1 MNTKNIFK
9 TVALAMLMPAM
20 LLTTACSNEDDALNN
35 TANTENTINKGYALP
50 VTVNATRGDGATR
63 ASYNESTRKLAFSTG
78 DKLFVS
84 GTHTTAGKFAGTLT
98 WQSGGTFSGT
108 LTTQNEFTGTAEEL
122 LSTASKVFA
131 ILLPAGYN
139 NYHFLTL
146 NTNNGYD
153 ATTPTDFSKTF
164 ALTKAA
170 AVEQFSMEMTHS
182 YSNDGFTLSPW
193 CGILN
198 FTITGLTPNTDVYV
212 TFSDY
217 TENGNIMGGIVHTDG
232 SGNATFAVAVYAASS
247 KNIRTC
253 TLDVNGNPITLVST
267 SKPINAG
274 KIYNITRSAAP
285 AAASLSELKTA
296 INGGTD
302 CSSYI
307 GWEVNS
313 EGAIAKS
320 GVSGTKIGYVA

>member
-9 TVALAMLMPAM
+9 TVALAMLIPAM
-20 LLTTACSNEDDALNN
+20 LLTTACSNQDDV
-35 TANTENTINKGYALP
+35 ANTSNITSKGYALP

-63 ASYNESTRKLAFSTG
+63 ASFDGSKLNFSTG

-84 GTHTTAGKFAGTLT
+84 GTHTTAGKFAGTLDYDAV
-98 WQSGGTFSGT
+98 SGKFSGT
-108 LTTQNEFTGTAEEL
+108 IYTKNLYEGTAEEL
-122 LSTASKVFA
+122 LSAASSVFA

-139 NYHFLTL
+139 NYDFLTL

-182 YSNDGFTLSPW
+182 YSNGFTLSPW

-267 SKPINAG
+267 SKPIEAG
-274 KIYNITRSAAP
+274 KIYNIARN
-285 AAASLSELKTA
+285 A
-296 INGGTD
+296 IPGALVGKFSVSSTD
-302 CSSYI
+302 KVYFSKGNLQYT
-307 GWEVNS
+307 
-313 EGAIAKS
+313 KS
-320 GVSGTKIGYVA
+320 TGIWSFMDHQ